1 MRIRLR
7 TMNVAGMC
15 RASPVAV
22 VALGGFAVLS
32 VGLLDSAP
40 ATQAQA
46 PSGQTTKLVMLGTGT
61 PVADPERS
69 GPGVAIVVGDE
80 AYLVDAGP
88 GIVRRAAAA
97 AVKRDLVALRAENLE
112 RVFITHLHS
121 DHTLGL
127 PDLIFS
133 PWVLGR
139 GTPLEVYGPPGIERM
154 TAHIQE
160 AWTEDVAIR
169 RFGEPMRDQSYKT
182 AVTHEIRPG
191 RIYEDRAVRVDA
203 IPVAHGSWPYA
214 FGYRFDTPDRRIV
227 ISGDARPTPA
237 LVEACTKCD
246 ILVHEVYSKRFL
258 IGRGPDGQ
266 RYHATFHTSPTEL
279 AELANKAQPG
289 LLVLYH
295 QLLAGAT
302 DLELEGEVR
311 AAGYRGRL
319 VSAKDLDVF

>member
-1 MRIRLR
+1 MPLRIRTMKVVGR
-7 TMNVAGMC
+7 TSHVAL
-15 RASPVAV
+15 A
-22 VALGGFAVLS
+22 ALGGFALLS
-32 VGLLDSAP
+32 VGVLDLAVATHAQTP
-40 ATQAQA
+40 A
-46 PSGQTTKLVMLGTGT
+46 GQTTKLVMLGTGT

-69 GPGVAIVVGDE
+69 GPAVAVVVGDE

-97 AVKRDLVALRAENLE
+97 ALKRDLVALRAENLG

-139 GTPLEVYGPPGIERM
+139 GNPLEVYGPPGIERM

-169 RFGEPMRDQSYKT
+169 RFGEPGRGHSYKP
-182 AVTHEIRPG
+182 AVTQEIKPG

-214 FGYRFDTPDRRIV
+214 FGYRFETPDRTIV

-237 LVEACTKCD
+237 LVEACKKCD

-258 IGRGPDGQ
+258 VGRGPDGQ

-311 AAGYRGRL
+311 AAGYRGRV

>member
-1 MRIRLR
+1 MKFMGR
-7 TMNVAGMC
+7 T
-15 RASPVAV
+15 SYVAV
-22 VALGGFAVLS
+22 LASAGFAVLNPG
-32 VGLLDSAP
+32 VMDLASATHAQTP
-40 ATQAQA
+40 ARQ
-46 PSGQTTKLVMLGTGT
+46 PTKLVMLGTGT

-69 GPGVAIVVGDE
+69 GPAVAIVVNDE
-80 AYLVDAGP
+80 VYLIDAGP
-88 GIVRRAAAA
+88 GVVRRAAAA
-97 AVKRDLVALRAENLE
+97 AVKHRLFALAAENLD

-139 GTPLEVYGPPGIERM
+139 RRPLAIYGPPGIDQMAGHLHAAWAEDIRIRAGSENLPDRDALLV
-154 TAHIQE
+154 AH
-160 AWTEDVAIR
+160 DV
-169 RFGEPMRDQSYKT
+169 K
-182 AVTHEIRPG
+182 PG
-191 RIYEDRAVRVDA
+191 RIYDDGTVRVDA
-203 IPVAHGSWPYA
+203 IAVAHGQWRHA
-214 FGYRFDTPDRRIV
+214 FGYRFQTPGRTIV

-237 LVEACTKCD
+237 LAEACNKCD

-258 IGRGPDGQ
+258 VGRGPSGQ
-266 RYHATFHTSPTEL
+266 RYHATFHTSPAEL
-279 AELANKAQPG
+279 AELANKAQPA

-302 DLELEGEVR
+302 DVEMEGEVR